1 MHIYALTHAYLYFA
15 FITRHEGHNPCK
27 VLRTKPATK
36 TETKNPS
43 LLPFLDVFSFLD
55 RALGGFYVLSL
66 MPCCL
71 TPGHLGPSE
80 IHQKSN
86 QMDTQVV
93 GSHNNRRQ
101 NH

>member
-1 MHIYALTHAYLYFA
+1 MSDTLTLTSLRAPNLH
-15 FITRHEGHNPCK
+15 
-27 VLRTKPATK
+27 VLL
-36 TETKNPS
+36 